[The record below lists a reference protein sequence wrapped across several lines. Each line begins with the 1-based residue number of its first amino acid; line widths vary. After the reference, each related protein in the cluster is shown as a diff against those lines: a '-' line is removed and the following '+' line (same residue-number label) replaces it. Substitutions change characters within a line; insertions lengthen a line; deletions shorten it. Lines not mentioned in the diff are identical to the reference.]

1 MYSFTCYLHKHMQKI
16 VPWRTLGTFTFR
28 LNKTNQADETQF
40 FFVVTK
46 RHNNDKFQIKNINLC
61 PYFGILILLLKSN
74 FHEERTRTTAIL
86 NFPVETSQKFLYTS
100 LKVCPLK
107 KSTFRHLFMC
117 FWMSYNGKSKSFP
130 RKFFI
135 FVISIYLDEIFLS
148 GYEHGL
154 IEKSS

>member
-1 MYSFTCYLHKHMQKI
+1 MLFAWTYAGNASLGGLW
-16 VPWRTLGTFTFR
+16 VPSHFDSLRKSSRRNSKL
-28 LNKTNQADETQF
+28 F
-40 FFVVTK
+40 FAVTK

-74 FHEERTRTTAIL
+74 FHEERKRTTAIL

-100 LKVCPLK
+100 LKVCPFK